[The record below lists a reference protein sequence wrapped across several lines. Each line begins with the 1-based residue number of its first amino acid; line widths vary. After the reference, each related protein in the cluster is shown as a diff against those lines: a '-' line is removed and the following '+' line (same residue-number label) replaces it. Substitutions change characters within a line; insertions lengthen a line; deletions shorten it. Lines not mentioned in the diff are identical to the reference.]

1 MIGLAQQLCAVLDAV
16 PVRAR
21 ADARGDA
28 GEAAAAQRHR
38 RARHLEH
45 TLERRTEVAV
55 HQQQDELVAA
65 EAGQRLARAQD
76 VLHALCEDLLGC
88 TRLTWGDACSVDPL
102 TLQHLLAEVHDP
114 ALRERVLT
122 LSLAAAEADEQV
134 TDGEALVLAAA
145 VERWGLQHRMFE
157 RTPLPAAA

>member
-1 MIGLAQQLCAVLDAV
+1 MRCYPTDSPQ
-16 PVRAR
+16 
-21 ADARGDA
+21 
-28 GEAAAAQRHR
+28 AAARI
-38 RARHLEH
+38 
-45 TLERRTEVAV
+45 VALAALADGQLS
-55 HQQQDELVAA
+55 HDELDHLDRLGVHDQLGLTRA
-65 EAGQRLARAQD
+65 EWHD

-157 RTPLPAAA
+157 REPLPAAA

>member
-1 MIGLAQQLCAVLDAV
+1 MRCYPIDSPQAAARIVALAAMADGHLDRRELDLLERIGVHDQLGMT
-16 PVRAR
+16 R
-21 ADARGDA
+21 ADW
-28 GEAAAAQRHR
+28 H
-38 RARHLEH
+38 
-45 TLERRTEVAV
+45 
-55 HQQQDELVAA
+55 
-65 EAGQRLARAQD
+65 D
-76 VLHALCEDLLGC
+76 VLHALCEDLLAC
-88 TRLTWGDACSVDPL
+88 TRLTWGDACTVDPL